1 MALKVVWRGRRL
13 SKSNSVNACCAVGVA
28 DKSYSQGRLPIVY
41 VIKSGNE
48 SDDAVKSELFEL
60 CRKELPEYAQPIDF
74 IFIDVLPLTPI
85 GKVDYRALEEM
96 AKEEKIEYVHQR

>member
-41 VIKSGNE
+41 VIKSE
-48 SDDAVKSELFEL
+48 SELFEL